1 MKKKNIFFFFTA
13 FFIFFFG
20 LYYFIFHKNNSFK
33 SMSNNSNDEENY
45 SSNQLENVSYSS
57 EDKKGNKYI
66 INANFA
72 EIDFNNRN
80 ILFLRNVKAVIEL
93 KNSEDIYIR
102 SDYGKYNSEN
112 FDTIFSKN
120 VIVTYTDKK
129 IKSGYIDFSLERNS
143 MIISKDVVYTSL
155 QNIMEADVIEINI
168 KTKDTKIFMLE
179 NNKKVSV
186 KSKN

>member
-1 MKKKNIFFFFTA
+1 MKKKNIFFFLVV
-13 FFIFFFG
+13 IFVIFFG
-20 LYYFIFHKNNSFK
+20 LYYFIFNKNNSSK
-33 SMSNNSNDEENY
+33 SISDNLNDKESY
-45 SSNQLENVSYSS
+45 SSNKLENVSYSS

-80 ILFLRNVKAVIEL
+80 ILFLTNVKAIIEL
-93 KNSEDIYIR
+93 KNSEDIYIK

-120 VIVTYTDKK
+120 VIVTYTDKR
-129 IKSGYIDFSLERNS
+129 INSGYIDFSFKRNS
-143 MIISKDVVYTSL
+143 MIISKDVIYTSL
-155 QNIMEADVIEINI
+155 ENIMEADMIEMNI